1 MALTTKRTIISN
13 DKPRGVRDEGKTAA
27 GSAVYPGQ
35 AVEMNSSGLY
45 DEPASTAA
53 EYTKKRLMVAT
64 EEVNHHEGK
73 TIADVYPASAQIG
86 FYIPLPGDEV
96 NVLVKAAEDIDI
108 GDVLTV
114 EGSGSGLFV
123 EAAGTEAKYA
133 VESMEDSG
141 GALAANALVRCRVL

>member
-45 DEPASTAA
+45 DEVASTAA

-64 EEVNHHEGK
+64 EEVHHHEGQ
-73 TIADVYPASAQIG
+73 TVNDVYDAGEQFAYFIPA
-86 FYIPLPGDEV
+86 PGEEV
-96 NVLVKAAEDIDI
+96 NVLVKSGEDIDI

-114 EGSGSGLFV
+114 AGGGSGLFV
-123 EAAGTEAKYA
+123 EASGSEAKYL

-141 GALAANALVRCRVL
+141 GALSANALVRCRVL